1 MKQTSGIRGGLYAV
15 SEWISKFALTNL
27 QWALFNL
34 PVALLL
40 LSLLNIRDT
49 KELWY
54 LLPPLVLLLPF
65 IFFPATTAMF
75 AKARDWVRKDH
86 KEAADRSYLSYY
98 KENYKNSMKAGI
110 VLTILWS
117 VLAADLY
124 YFSTTSSLLMNLF
137 LILGILL
144 FVYTINTFSTLV
156 HFDLKAGAVLKKAF
170 MLTFVSP
177 VLFLTVAISSGF
189 ILAVS
194 LYIFPLIIPIF
205 TGSIIAF
212 LAFSAY
218 YRLYLKLNNMENTV

>member
-40 LSLLNIRDT
+40 LSLLNIGDV

-54 LLPPLVLLLPF
+54 LLPF

-86 KEAADRSYLSYY
+86 KETADRSYLSYY

-110 VLTILWS
+110 ALTILWS

-218 YRLYLKLNNMENTV
+218 YRLYLKLSNDQ

>member
-1 MKQTSGIRGGLYAV
+1 MKQSSGIRGGLYAV

-27 QWALFNL
+27 QWTVFNL

-40 LSLLNIRDT
+40 LSLLNVGDIQ
-49 KELWY
+49 ELWY

-86 KEAADRSYLSYY
+86 KETADRSYLSYY

-137 LILGILL
+137 LILVILL

-156 HFDLKAGAVLKKAF
+156 HFNLKVGAALKKSVYAYVCQSGVVF
-170 MLTFVSP
+170 DGCHQFGIHSGCQSVHLPANHPDLHRIHHRLSR
-177 VLFLTVAISSGF
+177 FLRLLQAIF
-189 ILAVS
+189 K
-194 LYIFPLIIPIF
+194 
-205 TGSIIAF
+205 T
-212 LAFSAY
+212 
-218 YRLYLKLNNMENTV
+218 E